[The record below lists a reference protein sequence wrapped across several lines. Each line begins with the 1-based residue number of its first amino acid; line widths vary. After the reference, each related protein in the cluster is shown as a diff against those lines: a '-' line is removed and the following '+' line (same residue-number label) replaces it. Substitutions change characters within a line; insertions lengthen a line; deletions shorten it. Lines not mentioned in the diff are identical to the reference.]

1 MSTDYD
7 PIKLKRVYDK
17 TEKSDGIRLLA
28 DRLWPRGIKK
38 SELEYEDWIKA
49 LCPSTELRKE
59 WHNNALSYAEFSKC
73 YSKELDN
80 QQPQLNKVAS
90 QLKNET
96 VTLIS
101 AVTDLEKS
109 HLPTLKKHLLEALEE
124 ISFGDTTERTS
135 PVCYDGEE

>member
-38 SELEYEDWIKA
+38 SELQYDDWVKE
-49 LCPSTELRKE
+49 LCPSTELRKQ
-59 WHNNALSYAEFSKC
+59 WHNKMLSYAEFSKC
-73 YSKELDN
+73 YLKELDN

-90 QLKNET
+90 QLKDNT

-101 AVTDLEKS
+101 AVKDLEKS
-109 HLPTLKKHLLEALEE
+109 HLPTLKKRLLEALEE
-124 ISFGDTTERTS
+124 VSFGSTTERTS
-135 PVCYDGEE
+135 PVCYDDEK